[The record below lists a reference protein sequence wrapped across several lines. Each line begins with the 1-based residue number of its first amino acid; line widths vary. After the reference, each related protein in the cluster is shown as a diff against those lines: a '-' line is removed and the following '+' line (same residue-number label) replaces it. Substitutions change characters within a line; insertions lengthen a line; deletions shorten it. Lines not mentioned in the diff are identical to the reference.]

1 MPEDN
6 LKTSVLSSLFW
17 KFLERGGVSG
27 VQFIV
32 QIILARLLLPE
43 DYGVIALIVV
53 FIAISQT
60 FVQSGL
66 GTALIQKK
74 KVTDADYSSVFYLSL
89 GIALV
94 FYCILFLGAPAIA
107 AFYNQPLIT
116 PVLRVLGLTLFFGA
130 VNTIQNAVIARNF
143 LFRKLF
149 VSSLGAV
156 LLSGVVGVAMAYAG
170 YGVWAL
176 VGQQLISAIALCIIM
191 WFTVQWRP
199 KLIFSVARV
208 RELFSFGW
216 KLLVSGLID
225 VTYTNL
231 SSLIIGKLYPASML
245 GYYTKGKE
253 FPNVLVSNINSS
265 IQAVMFP
272 AYAKNQDN
280 RPMVKQIMRRALVT
294 SAFLVFPAMAG
305 LAAVAEPL
313 IELLLTDK
321 WLIAV
326 PFLQIFCAV
335 YALWPIHTVNL
346 QAINALGRSD
356 VFLKLEI
363 LKKIVGVSMLAVTV
377 PIGIYAMALGSD
389 CDRNYRDV
397 HQCVSQQVTAR
408 LQFHR
413 TVEGPHAGAYPLSGN
428 VWSHIQ
434 RPVPGTVCLG
444 NARPA
449 DRGWGCCVCGAGVG
463 AGAGVIRVCAEY
475 GEGILPGEERGGLKV
490 VSTIEWIYGHT
501 R

>member
-1 MPEDN
+1 MPDDN

-17 KFLERGGVSG
+17 KFLERGGVTG

-43 DYGVIALIVV
+43 DYGIIALIVV

-74 KVTDADYSSVFYLSL
+74 KVTDADYSSVFYLTL
-89 GIALV
+89 GVALV
-94 FYCILFLGAPAIA
+94 FYCILFLGAPSIA

-130 VNTIQNAVIARNF
+130 VNSIQNAVIARNF

-156 LLSGVVGVAMAYAG
+156 LLSGVVGIAMAYTG

-176 VGQQLISAIALCIIM
+176 VGQQLTSIIALCLIM
-191 WFTVQWRP
+191 WFTVKWRP
-199 KLIFSVARV
+199 KLLFSLTRV
-208 RELFSFGW
+208 KELFSFGW

-231 SSLIIGKLYPASML
+231 SSLIIGKLYPARML
-245 GYYTKGKE
+245 GYYTKGQE
-253 FPNVLVSNINSS
+253 FPNAVVSNINSS

-272 AYAKNQDN
+272 AYARNQDN
-280 RPMVKQIMRRALVT
+280 RPLVKQIMRRALVT
-294 SAFLVFPAMAG
+294 SSFLVFPAMAG
-305 LAAVAEPL
+305 LAAIAEPL
-313 IELLLTDK
+313 VELLLTEK
-321 WLIAV
+321 WLMCV

-356 VFLKLEI
+356 VFLRLEI
-363 LKKIVGVSMLAVTV
+363 VKKIVGVSVLAVTV
-377 PIGIYAMALGSD
+377 PIGIYAMALGMVVTGVISTLI
-389 CDRNYRDV
+389 NTYPNKLLLGYSFTEQWRDLMPALILSLIM
-397 HQCVSQQVTAR
+397 CGTAYSVLFLGLSALATIV
-408 LQFHR
+408 LQ
-413 TVEGPHAGAYPLSGN
+413 
-428 VWSHIQ
+428 I
-434 RPVPGTVCLG
+434 
-444 NARPA
+444 
-449 DRGWGCCVCGAGVG
+449 GVG
-463 AGAGVIRVCAEY
+463 VVVYLGLAWVLGLESLTYVMKTVREY
-475 GEGILPGEERGGLKV
+475 LLGRKEAC
-490 VSTIEWIYGHT
+490 
-501 R
+501 

>member
-60 FVQSGL
+60 FVESGL
-66 GTALIQKK
+66 GNALIQRR
-74 KVTDADYSSVFYLSL
+74 KVTDADYSSVFYLTL
-89 GIALV
+89 GVALI

-107 AFYNQPLIT
+107 AFYTQPLIT

-149 VSSLGAV
+149 LSSLGAV
-156 LLSGVVGVAMAYAG
+156 LLSGVVGIAMAYAG

-176 VGQQLISAIALCIIM
+176 VGQQLTSIIALCLIM

-199 KLIFSVARV
+199 KLLFSLTRV
-208 RELFSFGW
+208 KELFSFGW
-216 KLLVSGLID
+216 KLLVSGLIGT
-225 VTYTNL
+225 TYDNL

-245 GYYTKGKE
+245 GYYTRGQG
-253 FPNVLVSNINSS
+253 FPSTIVLNVDNS

-280 RPMVKQIMRRALVT
+280 RPQVKQIMRRALVT
-294 SAFLVFPAMAG
+294 SSFLVFPAMAG
-305 LAAVAEPL
+305 LAAIAEPL
-313 IELLLTDK
+313 VELLLTDK
-321 WLIAV
+321 WLMCV

-335 YALWPIHTVNL
+335 YALRPIHTANL
-346 QAINALGRSD
+346 QAITALGRSD
-356 VFLKLEI
+356 VFLRLEI
-363 LKKIVGVSMLAVTV
+363 LKKIVGLSMLAVTV
-377 PIGIYAMALGSD
+377 PIGIYAIALGM
-389 CDRNYRDV
+389 V
-397 HQCVSQQVTAR
+397 VTGVIST
-408 LQFHR
+408 LIN
-413 TVEGPHAGAYPLSGN
+413 AYPNKLLLDYSFTEQWRDLMPALILSL
-428 VWSHIQ
+428 IM
-434 RPVPGTVCLG
+434 
-444 NARPA
+444 
-449 DRGWGCCVCGAGVG
+449 CGAAYSVLFLGLPVLATLLLQIVVG
-463 AGAGVIRVCAEY
+463 IAVYAGLAWVLGLESLTYVMDTMKEY
-475 GEGILPGEERGGLKV
+475 FPRRKEAC
-490 VSTIEWIYGHT
+490 
-501 R
+501 

>member
-6 LKTSVLSSLFW
+6 LKTSVLASLFW
-17 KFLERGGVSG
+17 KSLERGGVSG

-43 DYGVIALIVV
+43 DYGIIALIVV

-74 KVTDADYSSVFYLSL
+74 EVTDEDYSSVFYLSL
-89 GIALV
+89 GVALV
-94 FYCILFLGAPAIA
+94 FYGILFLAAPFIA

-143 LFRKLF
+143 QFRKLF
-149 VSSLGAV
+149 ISSLGAV
-156 LLSGVVGVAMAYAG
+156 LLSGVVGIAMAYAG

-176 VGQQLISAIALCIIM
+176 VGQQLTSIIALCAIM
-191 WFTVQWRP
+191 WFTVTWRP
-199 KLIFSVARV
+199 GLLFSLTRV
-208 RELFSFGW
+208 KELFSFGW
-216 KLLVSGLID
+216 KLLVSGLMD
-225 VTYTNL
+225 VTYNSL
-231 SSLIIGKLYPASML
+231 SSLAIGKLYPVSML
-245 GYYTKGKE
+245 GYYTKGQE

-272 AYAKNQDN
+272 AYAKCQDN
-280 RPMVKQIMRRALVT
+280 RPLVKQIMRRALVT
-294 SAFLVFPAMAG
+294 SSFLVFPAMAG

-313 IELLLTDK
+313 VILLLTEK

-335 YALWPIHTVNL
+335 YALWPIHTANL

-356 VFLKLEI
+356 IFLKLEV
-363 LKKIVGVSMLAVTV
+363 LKKVVGLSMLAVTI
-377 PIGIYAMALGSD
+377 PIGIYAMALGM
-389 CDRNYRDV
+389 V
-397 HQCVSQQVTAR
+397 VTGVIGT
-408 LQFHR
+408 LIN
-413 TVEGPHAGAYPLSGN
+413 AYPNKLLLDYSFTEQWRDLMPALILSLVMCGVTYSVLFLGLP
-428 VWSHIQ
+428 VWATLTLQI
-434 RPVPGTVCLG
+434 
-444 NARPA
+444 
-449 DRGWGCCVCGAGVG
+449 GVG
-463 AGAGVIRVCAEY
+463 VVVYTGLAWVLGLESLTYVMKTVREY
-475 GEGILPGEERGGLKV
+475 LPGRKGAC
-490 VSTIEWIYGHT
+490 
-501 R
+501 

>member
-17 KFLERGGVSG
+17 KSLERGGVSG

-32 QIILARLLLPE
+32 QIILARLLFPE
-43 DYGVIALIVV
+43 DYGIIALIVV

-74 KVTDADYSSVFYLSL
+74 KVTDEDYSSVFYLTL
-89 GIALV
+89 VVALV
-94 FYCILFLGAPAIA
+94 FYGILFLAAPFIA

-143 LFRKLF
+143 QFRKLF

-156 LLSGVVGVAMAYAG
+156 LLSGVVGIAMAYAG
-170 YGVWAL
+170 HGVWAL
-176 VGQQLISAIALCIIM
+176 VGQQLTSIIALCLIM
-191 WFTVQWRP
+191 WFTVKWRP
-199 KLIFSVARV
+199 KLLFSLARV
-208 RELFSFGW
+208 KELFSFGW

-225 VTYTNL
+225 TTYTNL

-245 GYYTKGKE
+245 GFYTKGRE

-272 AYAKNQDN
+272 AYAKCQDN
-280 RPMVKQIMRRALVT
+280 RPQVKQIMRRALVT
-294 SAFLVFPAMAG
+294 SSFLVFPAMAG

-313 IELLLTDK
+313 IILLLTEK

-356 VFLKLEI
+356 IFLRLEI
-363 LKKIVGVSMLAVTV
+363 MKKVVGVSVLAVTV
-377 PIGIYAMALGSD
+377 PIGIYAMALGM
-389 CDRNYRDV
+389 V
-397 HQCVSQQVTAR
+397 VTGVIST
-408 LQFHR
+408 LIN
-413 TVEGPHAGAYPLSGN
+413 AYPNRLLLGYSFTEQWKDLMPALILSLVMCGVVYSVLFLGLP
-428 VWSHIQ
+428 VWATLVLQI
-434 RPVPGTVCLG
+434 
-444 NARPA
+444 
-449 DRGWGCCVCGAGVG
+449 GVG
-463 AGAGVIRVCAEY
+463 VVVYVGLAWVLGLESLTYVLNTVREY
-475 GEGILPGEERGGLKV
+475 FPGRKDAC
-490 VSTIEWIYGHT
+490 
-501 R
+501 

>member
-17 KFLERGGVSG
+17 KSLEQGGVSG
-27 VQFIV
+27 VQLIV
-32 QIILARLLLPE
+32 QIVLARLLLPE

-53 FIAISQT
+53 FIAISGT
-60 FVQSGL
+60 FIQSGL

-74 KVTDADYSSVFYLSL
+74 KVTDADYSSVFYLTL
-89 GIALV
+89 ALALV
-94 FYCILFLGAPAIA
+94 FYCILFLGAPTIA
-107 AFYNQPLIT
+107 TFYNQPLIT

-156 LLSGVVGVAMAYAG
+156 LLSGVVGIVMAYAG

-176 VGQQLISAIALCIIM
+176 VGQQLTSIGTLSIIM
-191 WFTVQWRP
+191 WFTVKWRP
-199 KLIFSVARV
+199 KFLFSVTRIK
-208 RELFSFGW
+208 ELFSFGW
-216 KLLVSGLID
+216 KLLASGLLD

-231 SSLIIGKLYPASML
+231 NSLIIGKLYPASML
-245 GYYTKGKE
+245 GYYTKGNE
-253 FPNVLVSNINSS
+253 FPNILVSNIDNS

-313 IELLLTDK
+313 IELLLTEK

-326 PFLQIFCAV
+326 PFLQIFCAA
-335 YALWPIHTVNL
+335 YALWPIHTANL

-363 LKKIVGVSMLAVTV
+363 IKKIVGVSILAVTV
-377 PIGIYAMALGSD
+377 PIGIYAMAIGS
-389 CDRNYRDV
+389 V
-397 HQCVSQQVTAR
+397 
-408 LQFHR
+408 
-413 TVEGPHAGAYPLSGN
+413 
-428 VWSHIQ
+428 
-434 RPVPGTVCLG
+434 
-444 NARPA
+444 
-449 DRGWGCCVCGAGVG
+449 VG
-463 AGAGVIRVCAEY
+463 G
-475 GEGILPGEERGGLKV
+475 V
-490 VSTIEWIYGHT
+490 VSTFINAYPNKLLLNYSFTEQWSDLMPALILSLIMFGVAFSVLFLGLSALTTLVLQIAVGVVVYVGLAWVLGLESLT
-501 R
+501 YVIDTVRDYLPRKKGAW

>member
-1 MPEDN
+1 MPADN

-17 KFLERGGVSG
+17 KSLERGGVTG

-66 GTALIQKK
+66 GTALIQRK
-74 KVTDADYSSVFYLSL
+74 KVTDADYSSVFYLTL

-94 FYCILFLGAPAIA
+94 FYCILFLGAPTIA
-107 AFYNQPLIT
+107 AFYNQPIIT

-156 LLSGVVGVAMAYAG
+156 LLSGIVGIAMAYTG

-176 VGQQLISAIALCIIM
+176 VAQQLTSIIALCLIM
-191 WFTVQWRP
+191 WFTVKWRP
-199 KLIFSVARV
+199 KLLFSVTRV
-208 RELFSFGW
+208 KELFSFGW
-216 KLLVSGLID
+216 KLMASGLID
-225 VTYTNL
+225 TTYTNL

-245 GYYTKGKE
+245 GYYTKGQE
-253 FPNVLVSNINSS
+253 FPNALVSNINSS

-313 IELLLTDK
+313 IKLLLTEK

-356 VFLKLEI
+356 VFLRLEI
-363 LKKIVGVSMLAVTV
+363 MKKILGVSVLAITV
-377 PIGIYAMALGSD
+377 PIGIYAMALGS
-389 CDRNYRDV
+389 V
-397 HQCVSQQVTAR
+397 VTGVIST
-408 LQFHR
+408 LIN
-413 TVEGPHAGAYPLSGN
+413 AYPNKLLLDYSFTEQWKDLVPALILSL
-428 VWSHIQ
+428 VM
-434 RPVPGTVCLG
+434 
-444 NARPA
+444 
-449 DRGWGCCVCGAGVG
+449 CGAAHSVLFLGLSAWATIVLQIGVG
-463 AGAGVIRVCAEY
+463 VVVYVGLARVLGLESLTYVMNTMKEYFPGRKGVF
-475 GEGILPGEERGGLKV
+475 
-490 VSTIEWIYGHT
+490 
-501 R
+501 

>member
-1 MPEDN
+1 MPGDN

-17 KFLERGGVSG
+17 KFLERGGVTG
-27 VQFIV
+27 VQFVV
-32 QIILARLLLPE
+32 QIILARLLLPA
-43 DYGVIALIVV
+43 DYGIIALIIV

-74 KVTDADYSSVFYLSL
+74 KVTDVDYSSVFYLSL
-89 GIALV
+89 GVALI
-94 FYCILFLGAPAIA
+94 FYGILFLGAPFIA
-107 AFYNQPLIT
+107 AFYNQPLII

-156 LLSGVVGVAMAYAG
+156 LTSGIVGIAMAYTG

-176 VGQQLISAIALCIIM
+176 VGQQMTSIVALCGIM
-191 WFTVQWRP
+191 WFTVRWRP
-199 KLIFSVARV
+199 KLIFSLARV
-208 RELFSFGW
+208 KELFSFGW
-216 KLLVSGLID
+216 KLLVSGLINT
-225 VTYTNL
+225 TYINL
-231 SSLIIGKLYPASML
+231 SSLIIGKIYPASML

-253 FPNVLVSNINSS
+253 FPNALVSNIDSS

-280 RPMVKQIMRRALVT
+280 RPLVKQIMRRALVT

-305 LAAVAEPL
+305 LAAIAGPL
-313 IELLLTDK
+313 VELLLTEK

-356 VFLKLEI
+356 VFLRLEI
-363 LKKIVGVSMLAVTV
+363 VKKVVGVSVLAVTV
-377 PIGIYAMALGSD
+377 PIGIYAMALGS
-389 CDRNYRDV
+389 V
-397 HQCVSQQVTAR
+397 VSGVVGTFINTYPNKVLLDYSFAEQWKDLMPSLILSLIMCGVVYSVLFLGLPAWVTIV
-408 LQFHR
+408 LQI
-413 TVEGPHAGAYPLSGN
+413 
-428 VWSHIQ
+428 W
-434 RPVPGTVCLG
+434 
-444 NARPA
+444 
-449 DRGWGCCVCGAGVG
+449 VG
-463 AGAGVIRVCAEY
+463 AVVYFGLAWMLGLESLVYVMNTVREY
-475 GEGILPGEERGGLKV
+475 LPGWRGV
-490 VSTIEWIYGHT
+490 W
-501 R
+501 

>member
-66 GTALIQKK
+66 GTALIQKR

-89 GIALV
+89 GVALV
-94 FYCILFLGAPAIA
+94 FYCILFLGAPVIA

-156 LLSGVVGVAMAYAG
+156 LLSGVVGIAMAYTG

-176 VGQQLISAIALCIIM
+176 VGQQLTSIIALCIIM
-191 WFTVQWRP
+191 WFTVKWRP
-199 KLIFSVARV
+199 KLLFSVTRV
-208 RELFSFGW
+208 KELFSFGW
-216 KLLVSGLID
+216 KLLASGLID
-225 VTYTNL
+225 TTYTNL

-245 GYYTKGKE
+245 GYYTKGQE
-253 FPNVLVSNINSS
+253 FPSALVSNINSS

-313 IELLLTDK
+313 IKLLLTEK

-356 VFLKLEI
+356 VFLRLEI
-363 LKKIVGVSMLAVTV
+363 MKKVVGVSVLAITV
-377 PIGIYAMALGSD
+377 PIGIYAMALGS
-389 CDRNYRDV
+389 V
-397 HQCVSQQVTAR
+397 V
-408 LQFHR
+408 
-413 TVEGPHAGAYPLSGN
+413 AGIIGTLINAYPNKLLLDYSFTEQWRDLMPALILSL
-428 VWSHIQ
+428 IM
-434 RPVPGTVCLG
+434 
-444 NARPA
+444 
-449 DRGWGCCVCGAGVG
+449 CGAAYSVLFLGLSAWATLVLQIVVG
-463 AGAGVIRVCAEY
+463 AVVYVGLAWVVGLESLAYVMKTVREYLPERKGAV
-475 GEGILPGEERGGLKV
+475 
-490 VSTIEWIYGHT
+490 
-501 R
+501 

>member
-66 GTALIQKK
+66 GTALIQKR

-89 GIALV
+89 GVALI

-156 LLSGVVGVAMAYAG
+156 LLSGVVGIALAYAG

-176 VGQQLISAIALCIIM
+176 VGQQLTSIVALCVIM

-199 KLIFSVARV
+199 KLLFSVTRV
-208 RELFSFGW
+208 KELFSFGW
-216 KLLVSGLID
+216 KLLASGLIN

-231 SSLIIGKLYPASML
+231 SSLIIGKLYPA
-245 GYYTKGKE
+245 
-253 FPNVLVSNINSS
+253 
-265 IQAVMFP
+265 
-272 AYAKNQDN
+272 
-280 RPMVKQIMRRALVT
+280 
-294 SAFLVFPAMAG
+294 
-305 LAAVAEPL
+305 
-313 IELLLTDK
+313 
-321 WLIAV
+321 
-326 PFLQIFCAV
+326 
-335 YALWPIHTVNL
+335 NL
-346 QAINALGRSD
+346 
-356 VFLKLEI
+356 
-363 LKKIVGVSMLAVTV
+363 
-377 PIGIYAMALGSD
+377 LGS
-389 CDRNYRDV
+389 
-397 HQCVSQQVTAR
+397 
-408 LQFHR
+408 
-413 TVEGPHAGAYPLSGN
+413 
-428 VWSHIQ
+428 
-434 RPVPGTVCLG
+434 
-444 NARPA
+444 
-449 DRGWGCCVCGAGVG
+449 CG
-463 AGAGVIRVCAEY
+463 
-475 GEGILPGEERGGLKV
+475 
-490 VSTIEWIYGHT
+490 GHT
-501 R
+501 RVGRYVALLVGGSSGQSPRDHRQFPGRPRFQVLSEGPYIFRTTSSKKRYTGARY